1 MVERIFDGRVMWHI
15 VDVAWC
21 QLVHQ
26 FDSMLCIYINYNA
39 CVQVI
44 NTWTELF
51 GEVNCNVVVCGL
63 TLYRYAM
70 CHMATESYEWHFG
83 RSDVSLCVCL
93 TRNLYVVG
101 IYLSKSCT
109 VILILR
115 IVRRSRFVGCLLGEK
130 LACAKVASAV
140 RQIYDVPRLPADS
153 GVDSRR
159 CCVGGLFPIGFPFP
173 FLSVRGRSLPHSVK
187 LGRNWFLVYF

>member
-1 MVERIFDGRVMWHI
+1 MGELCGANIYFCTVEHRCVQ
-15 VDVAWC
+15 VDSSFIAK
-21 QLVHQ
+21 
-26 FDSMLCIYINYNA
+26 SA
-39 CVQVI
+39 CVQVT
-44 NTWTELF
+44 NMWTELF
-51 GEVNCNVVVCGL
+51 GEVNFNVVVCGL
-63 TLYRYAM
+63 TLYRCAK
-70 CHMATESYEWHFG
+70 CHMARESYEWHFG

-93 TRNLYVVG
+93 TCNLYVVG
-101 IYLSKSCT
+101 IYLSNSCI
-109 VILILR
+109 VILVLR